1 MIRLNVFI
9 RTAASEREELLRAAK
24 ELVAASRADEGCI
37 AYDLF
42 ESATRPDVLM
52 ICETWRDAEAL
63 AAHERTAHFAALV
76 PQLKRLGELKAEKFA
91 C

>member
-9 RTAASEREELLRAAK
+9 RTAESDRDELVRTAK
-24 ELVAASRADEGCI
+24 ELVAASLADEGCI
-37 AYDLF
+37 AYDLY

-52 ICETWRDAEAL
+52 ICETWRDAAAL
-63 AAHERTAHFAALV
+63 AAHEQAPHFTTLV
-76 PQLKRLGELKAEKFA
+76 PRIQRLGEMKAERFD

>member
-9 RTAASEREELLRAAK
+9 RTAASERAELLRAAK

-42 ESATRPDVLM
+42 ESATRP
-52 ICETWRDAEAL
+52 CETWRDAEAL

>member
-9 RTAASEREELLRAAK
+9 RTAESDREELVRTAK
-24 ELVAASRADEGCI
+24 ELVAASLADEGCI
-37 AYDLF
+37 AYDLY

-52 ICETWRDAEAL
+52 ICETWRDAAAL
-63 AAHERTAHFAALV
+63 AAHEQAPHFTTLV
-76 PQLKRLGELKAEKFA
+76 PRIQRLGEMKAERFD

>member
-9 RTAASEREELLRAAK
+9 RTAEPNREELIRTAK
-24 ELVAASRADEGCI
+24 ELVAASLQDEGCI

-42 ESATRPDVLM
+42 ESATRPDVAM

-63 AAHERTAHFAALV
+63 AAHERAAHFTALV
-76 PQLKRLGELKAEKFA
+76 PRLERLGEMKAEKFVF
-91 C
+91 